1 MSEGISYSDKPWLKN
16 YEKLGMPTT
25 AEPYPKI
32 PLFGLLDETVRESP
46 DKQAYVYL
54 GGGMT
59 YAEMGLQVDRLA
71 TALSEKMGVKKGGKV
86 ATIIPT
92 SPGFIIADHGI
103 LKTGA
108 TVVPCS
114 LLHKA
119 TDLEYELGEA
129 GVKTVICV
137 DTSLELVKSVKDKIG
152 IENIII
158 TSVNDYSADEPPIK
172 DVSGAYQLRGL
183 IAEYEQPNL
192 SKVDID
198 PMKDLALLPFTGGST
213 GIPKGVMLTHSNMVS
228 NVHQMTGAG
237 MGFLKKLS
245 GLSMMLALPFFHQY
259 GHMIMFVGISTGVKM
274 LLLHDARDTDGMIE
288 MMKKY
293 KPIMSIGVPTQYMR
307 LVGKDLKGVRTIGVS
322 GSAALPPEVAEE
334 YEKKTKSPLG
344 EGYGLTETSPVT
356 HANMSAF
363 MKMMGRKEEMKV
375 GSIGTPVVD
384 TEVRI
389 VNPETG
395 EDVPVGEVG
404 EMIIRGPQVML
415 GYWPTPG
422 SGLDDGWLHTGDLVK
437 MDEDGYFYVVDRTK
451 DMINVSGLKVYSRV
465 VDDTLF
471 QHPAVE
477 VAGVIGIPDPERAGS
492 ERIKAFIQLKPD
504 QKGKVTAED
513 IIEFCK
519 EKLPPYS
526 IPKFVEFRED
536 LPLTVTE
543 KIFKRKLREEEIKKM
558 KKEQKSN

>member
-1 MSEGISYSDKPWLKN
+1 MSYSDKPWLKV
-16 YEKLGMPTT
+16 YENLGLPTT
-25 AEPYPKI
+25 AAPYPDV
-32 PLFGLLDETVRESP
+32 PLFEILDEVVRETP
-46 DKQAYVYL
+46 DKPAYVYL
-54 GGGMT
+54 GAEST
-59 YAEMGLQVDRLA
+59 YGEMGQQVDRLA
-71 TALSEKMGVKKGGKV
+71 NALSTKMGVKKGDKV

-92 SPGFIIADHGI
+92 SPQFIIADHGI

-108 TVVPCS
+108 AVVPCS

-119 TDLEYELGEA
+119 DDLVYELGEA
-129 GVKTVICV
+129 GVKTVICE
-137 DTSLELVKSVKDKIG
+137 DTSFDLVNSIRDRTDV
-152 IENIII
+152 ENIII
-158 TSVNDYSADEPPIK
+158 TSIKDYSAEEPELK
-172 DVSGAYQLRGL
+172 DVSGAYQLRSL
-183 IAEYEQPNL
+183 IAEHEAKVPKVTID
-192 SKVDID
+192 SKN
-198 PMKDLALLPFTGGST
+198 DLALLPFTGGST

-237 MGFLKKLS
+237 MGFLKKLN

-259 GHMIMFVGISTGVKM
+259 GHMIMFVGVSTAVRM
-274 LLLHDARDTDGMIE
+274 LLLPDARDADGMIE
-288 MMKKY
+288 VMKKY

-307 LVGKDLKGVRTIGVS
+307 LVSKDLKGVRTIGVS

-363 MKMMGRKEEMKV
+363 MKMLGKKEGMKP

-384 TEVRI
+384 TDVKL
-389 VNPETG
+389 VDPETG
-395 EDVPVGEVG
+395 NEVPFGDVG
-404 EMIIRGPQVML
+404 EMLIRGPQVML

-422 SGLDDGWLHTGDLVK
+422 SGLDDNWLHTGDLVK

-465 VDDTLF
+465 VDDILF

-477 VAGVIGIPDPERAGS
+477 VAGVIGIPDPKRAGS
-492 ERIKAFIQLKPD
+492 ERIKAFIQLKED

-526 IPKFVEFRED
+526 VPKFVEFRED

-558 KKEQKSN
+558 EAENNN

>member
-1 MSEGISYSDKPWLKN
+1 MPENMTYSDKPWLKV
-16 YEKLGMPTT
+16 YEKLGMPVT

-32 PLFGLLDETVRESP
+32 PLFGLLDETVKESP

-54 GGGMT
+54 GGEKT
-59 YAEMGLQVDRLA
+59 YSELGLEVDKLA
-71 TALSEKMGVKKGGKV
+71 TALSEKMGVKKGDKV

-92 SPGFIIADHGI
+92 SPQFIIADHGI

-119 TDLEYELGEA
+119 DDLEYELGEA

-137 DTSLELVKSVKDKIG
+137 DSAFDLVKSVKDKIG

-158 TSVNDYSADEPPIK
+158 TSVKDYSAEEPPINE
-172 DVSGAYQLRGL
+172 VSGAYQLRGL
-183 IAEYEQPNL
+183 ISEYDQPNL
-192 SKVDID
+192 PKVDID
-198 PMKDLALLPFTGGST
+198 PLKDLALLPFTGGST

-274 LLLHDARDTDGMIE
+274 LLLPDARDSDGMIE

-307 LVGKDLKGVRTIGVS
+307 LVSKDLKGVRTIGVS

-363 MKMMGRKEEMKV
+363 MKMLGKKEGMKP

-384 TEVRI
+384 TDVKLI
-389 VNPETG
+389 DPETG
-395 EDVPVGEVG
+395 EEVPFGEVG
-404 EMIIRGPQVML
+404 EMLIRGPQVML
-415 GYWPTPG
+415 GYWPEPG
-422 SGLDDGWLHTGDLVK
+422 SGLDNDWLHTGDLVK

-465 VDDTLF
+465 VDDILF

-477 VAGVIGIPDPERAGS
+477 VAGVIGIPDPARAGS
-492 ERIKAFIQLKPD
+492 ERIKAFIKLKSEYE
-504 QKGKVTAED
+504 GKVDADD
-513 IIEFCK
+513 IIAFCK

-526 IPKFVEFRED
+526 VPKFVEFRDD

-558 KKEQKSN
+558 EEKNN

>member
-1 MSEGISYSDKPWLKN
+1 MSENMSYSDKPWLKV
-16 YEKLGMPTT
+16 YENLGLPTT
-25 AEPYPKI
+25 AAPYPEV
-32 PLFGLLDETVRESP
+32 PLFEILDEVIRETP
-46 DKQAYVYL
+46 DKPAYVYM
-54 GGGMT
+54 GAEST
-59 YAEMGLQVDRLA
+59 YGEMGQQVDRLA
-71 TALSEKMGVKKGGKV
+71 NALSTKMGVKKGDKV

-92 SPGFIIADHGI
+92 SPQFIIADHGI
-103 LKTGA
+103 LKSGA

-119 TDLEYELGEA
+119 DDLVYELGEA
-129 GVKTVICV
+129 GVKTVICE
-137 DTSLELVKSVKDKIG
+137 DTSFDLVNSIRDRTD

-158 TSVNDYSADEPPIK
+158 TSINDYSAEEPELK
-172 DVSGAYQLRGL
+172 DVSGAYQLRSL
-183 IAEYEQPNL
+183 IAEHEANAP
-192 SKVDID
+192 KVTID
-198 PMKDLALLPFTGGST
+198 PKKDLALLPFTGGST

-237 MGFLKKLS
+237 MGFLKRLS
-245 GLSMMLALPFFHQY
+245 GLSMMLAVPFFHQY
-259 GHMIMFVGISTGVKM
+259 GHMIMFVGVSTSVRM
-274 LLLHDARDTDGMIE
+274 LLLPDARDADSMIE
-288 MMKKY
+288 VMKKY

-307 LVGKDLKGVRTIGVS
+307 LVSKDLKGVRTIGVS

-363 MKMMGRKEEMKV
+363 MKMLGKKEGMKP

-384 TEVRI
+384 TDVKL
-389 VNPETG
+389 VDPETG
-395 EDVPVGEVG
+395 NDVPFGDVG
-404 EMIIRGPQVML
+404 EMLIRGPQVML

-422 SGLDDGWLHTGDLVK
+422 SGLDNNWLHTGDLVK

-465 VDDTLF
+465 VDDILF

-477 VAGVIGIPDPERAGS
+477 VAGVIGIPDPKRAGS
-492 ERIKAFIQLKPD
+492 ERIKAFIQLKED

-526 IPKFVEFRED
+526 VPKFVEFRED

-558 KKEQKSN
+558 EAENNN

>member
-1 MSEGISYSDKPWLKN
+1 MSEKISYSDKPWLKV
-16 YEKLGMPTT
+16 YEKMGMPVT
-25 AEPYPKI
+25 AEPYPKM
-32 PLFGLLDETVRESP
+32 PLFGLLDEVVNEKP
-46 DKQAYVYL
+46 DKQACIYL
-54 GGGMT
+54 GNEMT
-59 YAEMGLQVDRLA
+59 FGDLGLQADKFA
-71 TALSEKMGVKKGGKV
+71 TALSEKMGVKKGDKV

-92 SPGFIIADHGI
+92 SPQFIIADHGI
-103 LKTGA
+103 LKCGA
-108 TVVPCS
+108 SVVPCS

-119 TDLEYELGEA
+119 DDLEYELGEA
-129 GVKTVICV
+129 GVKTVVCLDESFDIV
-137 DTSLELVKSVKDKIG
+137 NSVRKKIG

-158 TSVNDYSADEPPIK
+158 TSVNDYSAEEPALK
-172 DVSGAYQLRGL
+172 EVSGAYQLRSL
-183 IAEYEQPNL
+183 TEEFEPNL
-192 SKVDID
+192 PKVDID
-198 PMKDLALLPFTGGST
+198 PVKDVALLPFTGGST
-213 GIPKGVMLTHSNMVS
+213 GIPKGVMLTHYNMVS

-237 MGFLKKLS
+237 MGFLKNLS

-274 LLLHDARDTDGMIE
+274 LLLPDARDTDGMIE
-288 MMKKY
+288 LMKKY
-293 KPIMSIGVPTQYMR
+293 RPIMSIGVPTQYMR
-307 LVGKDLKGVRTIGVS
+307 LVNKDLKGVRSIGVS

-363 MKMMGRKEEMKV
+363 TKMLGKKQAMKV

-384 TEVRI
+384 TDVRVI
-389 VNPETG
+389 DPETG
-395 EDVPVGEVG
+395 KDVPVGEVG
-404 EMIIRGPQVML
+404 EMIIHGPQVML

-465 VDDTLF
+465 VDDILF

-477 VAGVIGIPDPERAGS
+477 VAGVIGIPDPDRGGS
-492 ERIKAFIQLKPD
+492 ERIKAFIKLKSEYV
-504 QKGKVTAED
+504 GKVDADE
-513 IIEFCK
+513 IKAFCK

-526 IPKFVEFRED
+526 VPKFIEFRDD

-543 KIFKRKLREEEIKKM
+543 KIFKRKLREEEIAKM
-558 KKEQKSN
+558 KK

>member
-1 MSEGISYSDKPWLKN
+1 MSENMSYDDKPWLKV
-16 YEKLGMPTT
+16 YENLGLPTT
-25 AEPYPKI
+25 AAPYPEI
-32 PLFGLLDETVRESP
+32 PLFGILDEVVRETP
-46 DKQAYVYL
+46 DKPAYVYQ
-54 GGGMT
+54 GAEST
-59 YAEMGLQVDRLA
+59 YGEMGQQVDRLA
-71 TALSEKMGVKKGGKV
+71 NALSTKMGVKKGDKV
-86 ATIIPT
+86 ATIIST
-92 SPGFIIADHGI
+92 SPQFIIADHGI

-119 TDLEYELGEA
+119 DDLVYELGEA
-129 GVKTVICV
+129 GVKTVICE
-137 DTSLELVKSVKDKIG
+137 DTSFDLVNSIRDRTE

-158 TSVNDYSADEPPIK
+158 TSIKDYSAEEPELK
-172 DVSGAYQLRGL
+172 DVTGAHQLRSL
-183 IAEYEQPNL
+183 IAEHEPNAP
-192 SKVDID
+192 KVDID
-198 PMKDLALLPFTGGST
+198 PKKDLALLPFTGGST

-259 GHMIMFVGISTGVKM
+259 GHMIMFVGVSTAVRM
-274 LLLHDARDTDGMIE
+274 LLLPDARDADAMIE
-288 MMKKY
+288 VMKKY

-307 LVGKDLKGVRTIGVS
+307 LVSKDLKGVRTIGVS

-363 MKMMGRKEEMKV
+363 MKMLGKKEGMKP

-384 TEVRI
+384 TDVKL
-389 VNPETG
+389 VDPETG
-395 EDVPVGEVG
+395 KEVPFGEVG
-404 EMIIRGPQVML
+404 EMLIRGPQVML

-422 SGLDDGWLHTGDLVK
+422 SGLDDNWLHTGDLVK

-465 VDDTLF
+465 VDDILF

-477 VAGVIGIPDPERAGS
+477 VAGVIGIPDPKRAGS
-492 ERIKAFIQLKPD
+492 ERIKAFIQLKED

-558 KKEQKSN
+558 EAEKNN

>member
-1 MSEGISYSDKPWLKN
+1 MSENMSYSDKPWLKV
-16 YEKLGMPTT
+16 YENLGLPTT
-25 AEPYPKI
+25 AAPYPDV
-32 PLFGLLDETVRESP
+32 PLFEILDEVVRETP
-46 DKQAYVYL
+46 DKPAYVYL
-54 GGGMT
+54 GAEST
-59 YAEMGLQVDRLA
+59 YGEMGQQVDRLA
-71 TALSEKMGVKKGGKV
+71 NALSTKMGVKKGDKV

-92 SPGFIIADHGI
+92 SPQFIIADHGI

-108 TVVPCS
+108 AVVPCS

-119 TDLEYELGEA
+119 DDLVYELGEA
-129 GVKTVICV
+129 GVKTVICE
-137 DTSLELVKSVKDKIG
+137 DTSFDLVNSIRDRTDV
-152 IENIII
+152 ENIII
-158 TSVNDYSADEPPIK
+158 TSIKDYSAEEPELK
-172 DVSGAYQLRGL
+172 DVSGAYQLRSL
-183 IAEYEQPNL
+183 IAEHEAKVPKVTID
-192 SKVDID
+192 SKN
-198 PMKDLALLPFTGGST
+198 DLALLPFTGGST

-237 MGFLKKLS
+237 MGFLKKLN

-259 GHMIMFVGISTGVKM
+259 GHMIMFVGVSTAVRM
-274 LLLHDARDTDGMIE
+274 LLLPDARDADGMIE
-288 MMKKY
+288 VMKKY

-307 LVGKDLKGVRTIGVS
+307 LVSKDPKGVRTIGVS

-363 MKMMGRKEEMKV
+363 MKMLGKKEGMKP

-384 TEVRI
+384 TDVKL
-389 VNPETG
+389 VDPETG
-395 EDVPVGEVG
+395 NEVPFGDVG
-404 EMIIRGPQVML
+404 EMLIRGPQVML

-422 SGLDDGWLHTGDLVK
+422 SGLDDNWLHTGDLVK

-465 VDDTLF
+465 VDDILF

-477 VAGVIGIPDPERAGS
+477 VAGVIGIPDPKRAGS
-492 ERIKAFIQLKPD
+492 ERIKAFIQLKDD

-526 IPKFVEFRED
+526 VPKFVEFRED

-558 KKEQKSN
+558 EAENNN